1 MTRRAPKSG
10 LFDYVAPLEEKTTA
24 IVAGA
29 LGAAADSGD
38 GAGLEALVDAVTG
51 FMEGLASDVA
61 RRQPP
66 PRPIACKKGCAFC
79 CFGAE
84 VHASPPEVFRVA
96 AYLDRRP
103 DGKKKTALITR
114 IADVAAA
121 KAADRAR
128 MTAPAVFPCPLLEAG
143 RCSVYAVRPLV
154 CRGFNSYDAGTC
166 ERRKIGGE
174 RVTIEGYAHQDAIAQ
189 ATLRGVQRGCA
200 EVGRAG
206 VAVDLAPALHIAL
219 TEPDARRRWMAGED
233 VFWSARARLRHE
245 TVAG

>member
-10 LFDYVAPLEEKTTA
+10 IFDYVPPLEEKTTA

-38 GAGLEALVDAVTG
+38 GTGLEALVDAVTG

-79 CFGAE
+79 CFGTE

-96 AYLDRRP
+96 AHLDRRP

-121 KAADRAR
+121 KAADRAK

-143 RCSVYAVRPLV
+143 RCSVYAARPLV

-233 VFWSARARLRHE
+233 VFRSARARLRHE